1 MSTLSFEILEYSKII
16 LDIILGIML
25 GFLIHTML
33 TKVVD
38 NVCNVYNQDGEI
50 KLLFMILP
58 SCFIVLTVWGII
70 TWMR

>member
-1 MSTLSFEILEYSKII
+1 MSNLSFETLEYIKIF
-16 LDIILGIML
+16 LDIVLGALL
-25 GFLIHTML
+25 GAGIHFLL

-38 NVCNVYNQDGEI
+38 KVCDVYNKDGNI

-58 SCFIVLTVWGII
+58 SYFIVLLLWGII

>member
-1 MSTLSFEILEYSKII
+1 MFDLSFEILEFLKII
-16 LDIILGIML
+16 LDIILGCIL
-25 GFLIHTML
+25 GFLIHTAL
-33 TKVVD
+33 TKFVD
-38 NVCNVYNQDGEI
+38 KVFDVYNKDGEI